1 MALRVASS
9 LSGGTGLAGR
19 AFALARS
26 PIGRRSPWED
36 RDGRAFLVFQV
47 LRRCSPQT
55 PFVDGYLDRV
65 EMSTLGLPLRATSSR
80 RPGLLPLAGRVA
92 ARTQREVNAPLN
104 VSCLIPFY
112 KGQECGVYPRTGK
125 GMQ

>member
-1 MALRVASS
+1 MWRLLSLEGRV
-9 LSGGTGLAGR
+9 
-19 AFALARS
+19 
-26 PIGRRSPWED
+26 W
-36 RDGRAFLVFQV
+36 RDGRSLPLARPSDVVPLGRVGTGAPFSSSKCYDAA
-47 LRRCSPQT
+47 RHQT
-55 PFVDGYLDRV
+55 SFVDGYLDRV